1 VTTIGGG
8 NFLDSILHTIQL
20 ILGLLSNVKYI
31 LYGLAAV
38 TVAALVCGFVLSGCF
53 YKINNFLSNRKRI
66 KTEFFKG
73 VQKHF

>member
-1 VTTIGGG
+1 VTFFYCFIEYNLIFPVILGVTTIGGG

-53 YKINNFLSNRKRI
+53 YK
-66 KTEFFKG
+66 
-73 VQKHF
+73 